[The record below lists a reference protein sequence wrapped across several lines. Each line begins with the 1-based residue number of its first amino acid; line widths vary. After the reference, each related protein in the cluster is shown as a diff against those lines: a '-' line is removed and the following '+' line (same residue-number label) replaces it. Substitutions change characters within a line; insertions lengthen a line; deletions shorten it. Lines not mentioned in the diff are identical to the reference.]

1 MKKIRTT
8 LAGLMVMACTLSQAQ
23 TATVMEGLQGMF
35 DVHNTNS
42 LLNANEVT
50 VTPLFK
56 WESKLQEPGG
66 GLKLDWW
73 ISDQQGVALEY
84 DEFGDRSAYW
94 QLGYQ
99 ARTVFKGLEVA
110 LGAGTRQ
117 AEAEDFGAVR
127 VYLQPSLKWH
137 IYRTDKLNASITF
150 GADMIAGQKPNPF
163 LGIGLTFWRF

>member
-1 MKKIRTT
+1 MKTI
-8 LAGLMVMACTLSQAQ
+8 LAMIMMAAALVCVQTQAQ
-23 TATVMEGLQGMF
+23 PSAVMEGLQNMF
-35 DVHNTNS
+35 DVHDTNS
-42 LLNANEVT
+42 LLHANEVSL
-50 VTPLFK
+50 TPLAK
-56 WESKLQEPGG
+56 WNSKDEKIGG

-84 DEFGDRSAYW
+84 DEFSDRSAYW

-99 ARTVFKGLEVA
+99 ARTVFRGLEVA

-127 VYLQPSLKWH
+127 LYLQPSFKWH
-137 IYRTDKLNASITF
+137 IYHTEKLDLALTV

-163 LGIGLTFWRF
+163 LGVGFTFWRF

>member
-1 MKKIRTT
+1 MKQMKTI
-8 LAGLMVMACTLSQAQ
+8 LAGLLVMAALMAQAQ
-23 TATVMEGLQGMF
+23 TSTVMEGLQNMF
-35 DVHNTNS
+35 DVHDTNS
-42 LLNANEVT
+42 LLHANEVSL
-50 VTPLFK
+50 TPLAK
-56 WESKLQEPGG
+56 WNSKDEKIGG

-84 DEFGDRSAYW
+84 DEFSDRSAYW

-127 VYLQPSLKWH
+127 LYLQPSFKWH
-137 IYRTDKLNASITF
+137 IYHTEKLDLAVTV
-150 GADMIAGQKPNPF
+150 GADLIAGQKPNPF
-163 LGIGLTFWRF
+163 MGVGFTFWRF

>member
-1 MKKIRTT
+1 MKRVIVV
-8 LAGLMVMACTLSQAQ
+8 AAIVLSAQLSMSQ

-35 DVHNTNS
+35 DVRDTNS
-42 LLNANEVT
+42 LLHANEVT
-50 VTPLFK
+50 LTPLAK
-56 WESKLQEPGG
+56 WDSKAEEIGG

-84 DEFGDRSAYW
+84 DEFADRSAYW

-99 ARTVFKGLEVA
+99 ARTVFKGLEVV

-127 VYLQPSLKWH
+127 LYIQPSLKWH
-137 IYRTDKLNASITF
+137 IYHTDKLDASVVF

-163 LGIGLTFWRF
+163 LGVGLTFWRF

>member
-1 MKKIRTT
+1 MKQMKTI
-8 LAGLMVMACTLSQAQ
+8 LAGLLVMAALMAQAQ
-23 TATVMEGLQGMF
+23 TSTVMEGLQGMF

-42 LLNANEVT
+42 LLNANEISL
-50 VTPLFK
+50 TPLAK
-56 WESKLQEPGG
+56 WDSKAEKIGG

-84 DEFGDRSAYW
+84 DEFSDRSAYW

-127 VYLQPSLKWH
+127 LYLQPSLKWH
-137 IYRTDKLNASITF
+137 IYHTSKLDASITF
-150 GADMIAGQKPNPF
+150 GADLIAGQRPNPF
-163 LGIGLTFWRF
+163 IGVGFTFWRF